1 MDAFSRDFH
10 DMDMKKMAQMASS
23 KEAKQLFAM
32 LGGQNNPALRSAMEQ
47 AAAGDMTQAKN
58 ILQNFASNPEIM
70 KLLQQMTGE
79 YHG

>member
-10 DMDMKKMAQMASS
+10 DMDMEKMAQLANS
-23 KEAKQLFAM
+23 KEAKQLFSL

-47 AAAGDMTQAKN
+47 ANAGNMDQAKN
-58 ILQNFASNPEIM
+58 ILQNLASNPEIM
-70 KLLQQMTGE
+70 KLLRQMAGD